1 MKYWESTSQ
10 EIRTRSKKEIKMKRS
25 EIYSFRLNFEEIKIL
40 DSKRSQ
46 LRSKRSL
53 GSFAKQLALSRNL
66 PKNDNDIEF
75 LNLMKF
81 LFDSLENLGGK
92 LNEKDFYALHDT
104 YDEIAKEY
112 NQVLSKIV
120 K

>member
-1 MKYWESTSQ
+1 
-10 EIRTRSKKEIKMKRS
+10 MKRS
-25 EIYSFRLNFEEIKIL
+25 TILSFRVNLFEFKALE
-40 DSKRSQ
+40 SKKKQ
-46 LRSKRSL
+46 LKSHDGL
-53 GSFAKQLALSRNL
+53 GTLAKKLALSRNL

-81 LFDSLENLGGK
+81 VFDSLENLGGK

-104 YDEIAKEY
+104 IDEIAKEY
-112 NQVLSKIV
+112 NQVLTKIV